1 MKKWWHKRVFYQI
14 YPRSFCDSNNDGIGD
29 IPGIISKL
37 DYLKEL
43 GIGAIWLSP
52 VYASPNKDNGYDI
65 SDYKGI
71 NPEFGT
77 MADMD
82 RLFFEAEKR
91 DIKIVMDLVINHT
104 SDQHEWFV
112 KSKDINSPYHDY
124 YIYAPGRIDKKG
136 RETPPN
142 NWKSMF
148 MGPAWQKCEE
158 NGLYYMTLFTPEQVD
173 LNFRNPRVIEEVKDI
188 MRFWL
193 DKGAAGF
200 RCDVINC
207 IYKTTL
213 ADGKNS
219 IYLTGKEH
227 YISQPGC
234 HRILKEL
241 HREILAPYD
250 AFTVGET
257 TNITLETS
265 RDFLDEE
272 LTMIFPF
279 DHTNVGYFKL
289 PIWKKKYRPIE
300 MIMALDRWLQHIDW
314 NTLFFENHD
323 LPRSISRWGDEGK
336 YHYQSAT
343 MFATLLLTLR
353 GTPFIYQGQEIGM
366 INTNFQSL
374 DEVDDVTSR
383 NVYRTLRED
392 YHIPKKL
399 AFKWVMNFSRDH
411 SRTPIP
417 WDNSRNGG
425 FSKKPPW
432 LKVSE
437 DYPRINIADN
447 IEHPNSVLAYY
458 RTLVNLRNQDEVLK
472 HGSYQRIKTNKNIY
486 AFKRQLGEKAYL
498 IVCNMDKKP
507 RKTRLD
513 LNGQVLIS
521 NYGKN
526 NYATQKRL
534 QPYESAVIEIAK

>member
-1 MKKWWHKRVFYQI
+1 MNKWWHERIFYQI

-37 DYLKEL
+37 DYLKKL

-65 SDYKGI
+65 SDYKAI
-71 NPEFGT
+71 HPEFGT
-77 MADMD
+77 MEDMD
-82 RLFFEAEKR
+82 RLFLEAKKR

-104 SDQHEWFV
+104 SDQHEWFK

-124 YIYAPGRIDKKG
+124 YIYAPGKIDKKG
-136 RETPPN
+136 KETPPN

-173 LNFRNPRVIEEVKDI
+173 LNYRNPKVIEEVKEI

-207 IYKTTL
+207 ICKSTL
-213 ADGKNS
+213 KDGKKRL
-219 IYLTGKEH
+219 YLTGKEH

-234 HRILKEL
+234 HLILKEL
-241 HREILAPYD
+241 HRDVLAPYD

-257 TNITLETS
+257 THITLEDS
-265 RDFLDEE
+265 RDFLDDE

-279 DHTNVGYFKL
+279 DHTNVGNFIF
-289 PIWKKKYRPIE
+289 PIWKKRYRPRE
-300 MIMALDRWLQHIDW
+300 MMTALDKWLTHIDW
-314 NTLFFENHD
+314 NSLFFENHD
-323 LPRSISRWGDEGK
+323 IPRLISRWGDENK

-353 GTPFIYQGQEIGM
+353 GAPYIYQGQEIGM
-366 INTNFQSL
+366 INTKFNNMN
-374 DEVDDVTSR
+374 EVDDITSR
-383 NVYRTLRED
+383 NVYRTLTKD
-392 YHIPKKL
+392 YHVPKKL
-399 AFKWVMNFSRDH
+399 AFKWVMNFCRDH
-411 SRTPIP
+411 NRTPIP
-417 WDNSRNGG
+417 WDNTLNGG
-425 FSKKPPW
+425 FSKAKPW

-437 DYPRINIADN
+437 DYPRINVADN
-447 IEHPNSVLAYY
+447 LKNPDSILAYY
-458 RTLVNLRNQDEVLK
+458 QKLAKIRNQDEVLK
-472 HGSYQRIKTNKNIY
+472 HGTYQRVTNDKNIY
-486 AFKRQLGEKAYL
+486 AYHRQYQDKTYL
-498 IVCNMDKKP
+498 IICNMDKKP

-513 LNGQVLIS
+513 LMGKVIIS
-521 NYGKN
+521 NYGRQ
-526 NYATQKRL
+526 NYTCINRL
-534 QPYESAVIEIAK
+534 SPYESIVIELNK